1 MKQKPIKF
9 TQRIIDYIDT
19 ETLSFSLQ
27 NVCKHFHGIVNTYN
41 QHQLDFRSIT
51 KPKFDFIHRLNNPE
65 NIISLVISD
74 GHRTGG
80 QIKLFLSLVDLRTFT
95 RLRSLAL
102 IEVTLSASIEY
113 LQHVITHTLD
123 SLSID
128 YANRPDL
135 TNNLVS
141 LSLKRLTNLRKLN
154 INTTSLILDNIQS
167 PIQHMKLSQCIINTQ
182 MYNILLNFPHLETLS
197 LNHVSLPNIDE
208 NLTAIMNVKSKLKC
222 LSIEGCG
229 VHMNMVASV
238 LVLTPSLVHLKL
250 VSWSLM
256 PERFWDGNWWSEF
269 FEMNLMQLKIF
280 EFFFEKQISYNTD
293 VSQDIESIINSFR
306 TPFWLRK
313 QWHVACNY
321 YKNIQRLELY
331 SIPICKSTISYQSTR
346 TKISS
351 SNLKI
356 PALQIMDNIHSLYL
370 PVIPST
376 AELYDNVIIIPE
388 FLSVTNLHILMFNL
402 NSFLE

>member
-1 MKQKPIKF
+1 MSTSYLYGLPIKL

-256 PERFWDGNWWSEF
+256 PERFWDGN
-269 FEMNLMQLKIF
+269 
-280 EFFFEKQISYNTD
+280 
-293 VSQDIESIINSFR
+293 
-306 TPFWLRK
+306 
-313 QWHVACNY
+313 
-321 YKNIQRLELY
+321 
-331 SIPICKSTISYQSTR
+331 
-346 TKISS
+346 
-351 SNLKI
+351 
-356 PALQIMDNIHSLYL
+356 
-370 PVIPST
+370 
-376 AELYDNVIIIPE
+376 
-388 FLSVTNLHILMFNL
+388 
-402 NSFLE
+402 

>member
-1 MKQKPIKF
+1 MSISYLYTLPIELIH
-9 TQRIIDYIDT
+9 RIIDYIDT
-19 ETLSFSLQ
+19 ETLFFSLQ
-27 NVCKHFHGIVNTYN
+27 NVCKHFYTIVNTYN

-51 KPKFDFIHRLNNPE
+51 KPKFDFIHRLINPE

-80 QIKLFLSLVDLRTFT
+80 QIKLFLSLFDLRTFT

-102 IEVTLSASIEY
+102 IDVTMSVSIEY
-113 LQHVITHTLD
+113 LQDVSTDTLD

-128 YANRPDL
+128 YVNQLGL

-141 LSLKRLTNLRKLN
+141 LSLKKFINLRKLN
-154 INTTSLILDNIQS
+154 ISKTSLILDNIQS

-182 MYNILLNFPHLETLS
+182 MYNILLGFPHLETLS
-197 LNHVSLPNIDE
+197 LNNVSIPNIDE
-208 NLTAIMNVKSKLKC
+208 NLTAIMKVKSKLKF

-229 VHMNMVASV
+229 VHMNMAAAV
-238 LVLTPSLVHLKL
+238 LVLTPSLVRLKL

-256 PERFWDGNWWSEF
+256 AERFWDGNWWSEF

-280 EFFFEKQISYNTD
+280 EFFLEKRISYNTD
-293 VSQDIESIINSFR
+293 VSQDVESIINSFR
-306 TPFWLRK
+306 TPFWLKK
-313 QWHVACNY
+313 QWYVACNY

-356 PALQIMDNIHSLYL
+356 AAPYIMDNIHSLYL
-370 PVIPST
+370 PVLPTT
-376 AELYDNVIIIPE
+376 AELYDNVIIILE
-388 FLSVTNLHILMFNL
+388 FYP
-402 NSFLE
+402 

>member
-1 MKQKPIKF
+1 MSISNLYPLPIKF

-80 QIKLFLSLVDLRTFT
+80 QIKLFLSLFDLRTFT

-256 PERFWDGNWWSEF
+256 PERFWDVKKKQDRLMFTVKTPCPITTPTATNISIGN
-269 FEMNLMQLKIF
+269 NHKIF
-280 EFFFEKQISYNTD
+280 NVPSGEI
-293 VSQDIESIINSFR
+293 V
-306 TPFWLRK
+306 
-313 QWHVACNY
+313 
-321 YKNIQRLELY
+321 
-331 SIPICKSTISYQSTR
+331 
-346 TKISS
+346 
-351 SNLKI
+351 
-356 PALQIMDNIHSLYL
+356 
-370 PVIPST
+370 PVLATSWQQ
-376 AELYDNVIIIPE
+376 
-388 FLSVTNLHILMFNL
+388 
-402 NSFLE
+402 

>member
-141 LSLKRLTNLRKLN
+141 LSLKKLTNLRKLN

-208 NLTAIMNVKSKLKC
+208 NLTAIMSVKSKLKS

-238 LVLTPSLVHLKL
+238 LVLTPSLVHLKF
-250 VSWSLM
+250 SLM
-256 PERFWDGNWWSEF
+256 
-269 FEMNLMQLKIF
+269 
-280 EFFFEKQISYNTD
+280 
-293 VSQDIESIINSFR
+293 
-306 TPFWLRK
+306 
-313 QWHVACNY
+313 
-321 YKNIQRLELY
+321 
-331 SIPICKSTISYQSTR
+331 
-346 TKISS
+346 
-351 SNLKI
+351 
-356 PALQIMDNIHSLYL
+356 
-370 PVIPST
+370 
-376 AELYDNVIIIPE
+376 
-388 FLSVTNLHILMFNL
+388 VTYA
-402 NSFLE
+402 